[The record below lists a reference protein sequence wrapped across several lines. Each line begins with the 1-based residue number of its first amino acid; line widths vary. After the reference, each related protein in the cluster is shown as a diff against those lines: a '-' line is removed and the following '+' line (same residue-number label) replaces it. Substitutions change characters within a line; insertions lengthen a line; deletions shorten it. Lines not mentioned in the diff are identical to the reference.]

1 MLLADPGLK
10 TWPSNAKAS
19 RRTWSAVVWAGL
31 SEEREHWPITIIYYY
46 LLCTYYF
53 LWHTPVQQNWRDF
66 KKWLHAI
73 SKATDYDVE
82 IEKPLALHCRTL
94 SSPRASP
101 FTGLGVC
108 QGQLTTAY

>member
-1 MLLADPGLK
+1 
-10 TWPSNAKAS
+10 
-19 RRTWSAVVWAGL
+19 
-31 SEEREHWPITIIYYY
+31 
-46 LLCTYYF
+46 
-53 LWHTPVQQNWRDF
+53 
-66 KKWLHAI
+66 
-73 SKATDYDVE
+73 VE